1 MVAYDTPLE
10 ILEQLKRK
18 LEDFI
23 NDDKRRREWANVT
36 VNIDKMDYQNAIHLT
51 IGMEHRP
58 NWQDWGGRWARRTAF
73 MRNLKQ
79 VLEDLDVRYLEPIQP
94 VVLPRGAGLGSASL
108 PSPRLDAPPSPRSG
122 GGARRAH
129 STRET
134 REMLGNAGYLEV
146 DAQARSPSRSLR
158 PGGDTF

>member
-58 NWQDWGGRWARRTAF
+58 NWQDWGGRWARRTEF
-73 MRNLKQ
+73 MRFLK
-79 VLEDLDVRYLEPIQP
+79 VTLEELDLRYTKPVQP
-94 VVLPRGAGLGSASL
+94 VIMSSPPPGWGAGPRSPMPA
-108 PSPRLDAPPSPRSG
+108 SPRIPSTPGMRFNGSRDTLGVPQGDGDALSFRSG
-122 GGARRAH
+122 DLSRG
-129 STRET
+129 
-134 REMLGNAGYLEV
+134 
-146 DAQARSPSRSLR
+146 PSMRMR
-158 PGGDTF
+158 